1 MTIGRIPSVEGGIQP
16 TIVDAKGDLIA
27 ATAADTVNRLA
38 VGSNDQV
45 LVADSSTSTG
55 LAWKSVATPYAAGK
69 NAIINGDFR
78 INQRAFT
85 STTTTGTYGFDRWVL
100 IANDGTTTYS
110 AQTFTPGTAPVAGY
124 EGINFARI
132 ASTGQTSV
140 NAYSILVQKIEDV
153 RTFAGQRITISFWAK
168 ASSGT
173 PKVSVNVYQD
183 FGSGGSVG
191 VYSYPDTA
199 ALQNV
204 TINTSWTRYSF
215 SISVAGI
222 SGKTIGTGSFLQ
234 VYLWTSA
241 GGTYNSQTNS
251 MGIQSATID
260 FWGVQVEAGS
270 VATPFQT
277 ATGSLQ
283 GELAA
288 CMRYFEKIDMN
299 NDGNTYAAANGTNS
313 QGGFVFYKSQKRGST
328 TVTLNSGSIDWWNGS
343 VWTTVAPALSGTT
356 DFFRWSIDT
365 GTSTTNR
372 LIRMS
377 SAIFYAS
384 AEL

>member
-1 MTIGRIPSVEGGIQP
+1 MSTGRLGAGDTAIQP
-16 TIVDAKGDLIA
+16 TLLDAKGDLIA
-27 ATAADTVNRLA
+27 ATAADTPARLA
-38 VGSNDQV
+38 VGANGES
-45 LVADSSTSTG
+45 LVADSSTATG
-55 LAWKSVATPYAAGK
+55 LRWQGSFEAGK
-69 NAIINGDFR
+69 NKIINGDFR
-78 INQRAFT
+78 INQRAFS
-85 STTTTGTYGFDRWVL
+85 STTTTGTYGFDRWL
-100 IANDGTTTYS
+100 MIGNDGTTTYS
-110 AQTFTPGTAPVAGY
+110 AQTFTAGTAPVAGY
-124 EGINFARI
+124 EGINFARLV
-132 ASTGQTSV
+132 SSGQTGV
-140 NAYSILVQKIEDV
+140 NAYSILQQKIEDV

-183 FGSGGSVG
+183 FGSGGSAG
-191 VYSYPDTA
+191 AYSYPDTA

-215 SISVAGI
+215 SILVAGI
-222 SGKTIGTGSFLQ
+222 SGKTIGTGSNLT

-241 GGTYNSQTNS
+241 GTTYNAQTNS

-277 ATGSLQ
+277 ATGTLQ
-283 GELAA
+283 GELSA